1 MGDITQALRTAQSG
15 LLATQQALDTVAGN
29 ISNVNS
35 VGYSRKISN
44 FESRTLAGV
53 GAGVQVSEVTRNI
66 DESLLRSLR
75 LEISDLNAEL
85 SQETYY
91 QRVQDLFGSPED
103 NTSLAHFISNVTEA
117 FEAFSVSPEKS
128 LEQSDVVRNAQD
140 MADRL
145 NEMASTIQDLRQQAD
160 KQIAEAVTDINTLT
174 TKIDTL
180 NDDIIAFST
189 VNRDNTDL
197 KDQRDQALNELHAL
211 IDIRYFSRSDGDI
224 VVFTEAGRSLVDQT
238 PTTLTHNAAATVTP
252 TTTHA
257 EGDFGGIFAGTN
269 IAGNDITEELRGG
282 SMKGL
287 VDLRDSVLP
296 NLQSQLDEL
305 ATEMREVVNQI
316 HNRGAPFPGLQT
328 ATGSRDFVDPATQAI
343 RLDPTGSADD
353 VTLVMTDSNG
363 DQVAST
369 TLNTIM
375 VNAGF
380 ATRGITATTADQ
392 WHIDDVAATMQ
403 SWFRAN
409 GAASASVS
417 ASTGN
422 FVINLNSTTRNFVIR
437 DETAAAN
444 GSDAADAEIGFDQ
457 DGDNTVDETVS
468 GFSYF
473 LGLND
478 FFTDGRSDN
487 NWDSNVQSSSTTT
500 VTAGTLIFE
509 DPSGALTGSPLAVT
523 SGTTLADLATSITNS
538 ITNVTASVVP
548 DGTGVRLRIA
558 HDNGSNLVISQ
569 SAGTILTDIGLKVA
583 EVGTSATLDVR
594 SDLITTPSRL
604 SASSLQWDAGLGPS
618 GEYFMTIGN
627 NDIAESLA
635 TAFTGS
641 NQFDVSGGLG
651 ALNVRF
657 EEYAAAIISN
667 NAVQADNNKRDIEVQ
682 RDLVNALQLKSD
694 SISGVNLDEE
704 LANLIIFE
712 QGFAAAARVISV
724 IQRMFDALDRAI

>member
-75 LEISDLNAEL
+75 LEISDLNAES

-91 QRVQDLFGSPED
+91 ERLQDLFGSPED
-103 NTSLAHFISNVTEA
+103 NTSISHFISNLTQSLEA
-117 FEAFSVSPEKS
+117 FAVSPDKS
-128 LEQSDVVRNAQD
+128 LEQSDVIRNALD

-145 NEMASTIQDLRQQAD
+145 NEMSVAIQDLRQQAD
-160 KQIAEAVTDINTLT
+160 KQIGEAVDEINTLT
-174 TKIDTL
+174 AKVDTL

-197 KDQRDQALNELHAL
+197 KDQRDQAITELHAL
-211 IDIRYFSRSDGDI
+211 VDIRYFSRSDGDV
-224 VVFTEAGRSLVDQT
+224 VVFTEGGRSLVDQSAAT
-238 PTTLTHNAAATVTP
+238 ITHNSAATVTP

-257 EGDFGGIFAGTN
+257 EGDFDGIYVGDR
-269 IAGNDITEELRGG
+269 IAGNDITDELRGG
-282 SMKGL
+282 KLKGL
-287 VDLRDSVLP
+287 VDMRDSVLP

-316 HNRGAPFPGLQT
+316 HNRGAPYPGMQS
-328 ATGSRDFVDPATQAI
+328 ATGSRDFVDPSTQAI

-353 VTLVMTDSNG
+353 VTIALTDSTG
-363 DQVAST
+363 AQVEVT

-375 VNAGF
+375 TDAGF
-380 ATRGITATTADQ
+380 ADRGVTATTADQ

-409 GAASASVS
+409 GAANASVS

-422 FVINLNSTTRNFVIR
+422 FVIALNTTSMNFVFR

-444 GSDAADAEIGFDQ
+444 GSTAEDAEIWFDQ
-457 DGDNTVDETVS
+457 DGDNTGDETVG

-473 LGLND
+473 FGLND

-487 NWDSNVQSSSTTT
+487 NWDSDVQASSTTT
-500 VTAGTLIFE
+500 VGAGTLVFE
-509 DPSGALTGSPLAVT
+509 DSTGALTGSPLAVT
-523 SGTTLADLATSITNS
+523 AGTTLADLATTITND
-538 ITNVTASVVP
+538 ITNITASVVP
-548 DGTGVRLRIA
+548 DGTGVRLRIS
-558 HDNGSNLVISQ
+558 HDNGSSFVVSQ

-583 EVGTSATLDVR
+583 EVGTAATLDVR
-594 SDLITTPSRL
+594 EDMRIAPSRL
-604 SASSLQWDAGLGPS
+604 SAGSLQWNADLGPS
-618 GEYFMTIGN
+618 GEYFMTVGN

-635 TAFTGS
+635 STFTS
-641 NQFDVSGGLG
+641 ANQFDVSGGLG

-657 EEYAAAIISN
+657 EEYAAAIIST
-667 NAVQADNNKRDIEVQ
+667 NAVLADNNQRDIEVQ